1 MPYQMAVKGVI
12 IFYREG
18 GKRLFVGG
26 MVFFGGGQ
34 SGRPVFFSRPKRGPE
49 FFEGQRG
56 GDQIFWSF
64 EQFLLKYIIQNVF
77 APLTQPFSL
86 AYFMPYNIFIY
97 IIMFFS
103 TPGHS
108 QFN

>member
-1 MPYQMAVKGVI
+1 MAVKGVI

-18 GKRLFVGG
+18 GSVCLWGVWFFLGVGKVG
-26 MVFFGGGQ
+26 DQ
-34 SGRPVFFSRPKRGPE
+34 FFSV
-49 FFEGQRG
+49 GQREDQNFLRVKE